1 MSSERSRAGPIDA
14 RNGIVSS
21 PAEHAASPTSPA
33 LSAASFG
40 RTSFQSHG
48 KSLSMASTSSHPAR
62 SNRFSVQFPIASGSN
77 TPARTTSPVR
87 EVAAEVPVA
96 EALALLQNGA
106 PDSNSFLSLIASQER
121 RVLELKEELLRA
133 EADLDKLKR
142 QWARHEVQKKRED
155 VKRLTKLQP
164 LQTAL
169 PVNDTEEDV
178 DGSSAWMQQEME
190 RRKALL
196 SRSNTTGG
204 RTILPGQR
212 HTRALSLLSPAR
224 DNNIREFTAPA
235 PQRPP
240 PPRKDSLK
248 NRPSVEGAA
257 PDPPPLIE
265 PITETADLTNEIDR
279 TVDANIDLTQRAT
292 IDQEA
297 LLKTGKKMAT
307 DFKDGLWTFW
317 EDLRQATVGEESVA
331 IPPPRRK
338 SSTQTLRTARKQGSR
353 NSLRPSSRGS
363 STMSKS
369 SDQTV
374 KQPSPN
380 RNRKQSTP
388 AALPDLA
395 DPSFWTEHGVTVPSQ
410 TSQPA
415 TKKATTSKHAKSP
428 SVAKRLSVVSNDA
441 WDTWDDSPEQS
452 RSGSSVTSDAG
463 TLPSTV
469 SGSPR
474 TSISITGSESAAGE
488 KRDPIPWPVLKKSG
502 LGSLRRTASNLMQE
516 WENSL
521 KPTPSPND
529 KRNSQADY
537 LGVSAEAEAYGAG
550 RM

>member
-1 MSSERSRAGPIDA
+1 M
-14 RNGIVSS
+14 
-21 PAEHAASPTSPA
+21 
-33 LSAASFG
+33 
-40 RTSFQSHG
+40 
-48 KSLSMASTSSHPAR
+48 
-62 SNRFSVQFPIASGSN
+62 
-77 TPARTTSPVR
+77 
-87 EVAAEVPVA
+87 
-96 EALALLQNGA
+96 
-106 PDSNSFLSLIASQER
+106 
-121 RVLELKEELLRA
+121 LELKEELLRA

-169 PVNDTEEDV
+169 PVNDSEEDV

-190 RRKALL
+190 RRKAML

-204 RTILPGQR
+204 RTVFSGQR

-224 DNNIREFTAPA
+224 DNNIRDLTAPA

-279 TVDANIDLTQRAT
+279 SVDANTDLTQRAT

-395 DPSFWTEHGVTVPSQ
+395 DPSFWTEHGVTVPTQ
-410 TSQPA
+410 TSPPA

-474 TSISITGSESAAGE
+474 TSISITGSDSVAGE

-529 KRNSQADY
+529 KRNSQSDY